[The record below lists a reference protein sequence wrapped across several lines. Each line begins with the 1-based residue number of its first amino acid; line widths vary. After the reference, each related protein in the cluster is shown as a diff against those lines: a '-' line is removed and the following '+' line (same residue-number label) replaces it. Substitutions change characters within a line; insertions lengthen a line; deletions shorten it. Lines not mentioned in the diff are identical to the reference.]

1 MNIICVCFTEISHA
15 GKRTFSPGSW
25 SENGKIVLD
34 KVLSD
39 ERTFAYAT
47 DPGDIKD
54 WWLNCKECNWY
65 KSDQTI
71 MSEERFFVILLK
83 DY

>member
-1 MNIICVCFTEISHA
+1 M
-15 GKRTFSPGSW
+15 
-25 SENGKIVLD
+25 KIVFD

-47 DPGDIKD
+47 EPKDIKD

-71 MSEERFFVILLK
+71 LSEERSLV
-83 DY
+83 